1 MDNFINEIINNLN
14 QEEQLHCHN
23 ITNMKI
29 KVYLRDELGEGNSY
43 LWAYIKALEKHMEEE
58 FENYEELLDHKDA
71 QIQDLHDMSDELQIN
86 DILNQ

>member
-1 MDNFINEIINNLN
+1 
-14 QEEQLHCHN
+14 
-23 ITNMKI
+23 
-29 KVYLRDELGEGNSY
+29 
-43 LWAYIKALEKHMEEE
+43 MEEE